1 MTPAER
7 TDDQLPRES
16 LGHLLFRFIWPFRY
30 FRDVTR
36 GSLLER
42 QMNYRHNRAM
52 RVFLP
57 GFVLKWVALTALW
70 FAIGGLF
77 DQFADWVIPA
87 ACCFMTGSWTF
98 IVALLLLTSW
108 AWLERFP
115 ELYDQPARVHRMQD
129 REH

>member
-1 MTPAER
+1 MQPADPIQDTPP
-7 TDDQLPRES
+7 QES
-16 LGHLLFRFIWPFRY
+16 LCHVWFRFFWPFRC

-57 GFVLKWVALTALW
+57 GFVVKWVLLTALW
-70 FAIGGLF
+70 FYFGGLF
-77 DQFADWVIPA
+77 DQLAGLVIPA

-98 IVALLLLTSW
+98 IVSLLLGTSW

-115 ELYDQPARVHRMQD
+115 ELYDQPARVRPAPD
-129 REH
+129 RDH

>member
-1 MTPAER
+1 MQPAHQ
-7 TDDQLPRES
+7 TDHQPPRES
-16 LGHLLFRFIWPFRY
+16 LWHMWFRYFWPFRY

-42 QMNYRHNRAM
+42 QLNYRHNRAM

-57 GFVLKWVALTALW
+57 GFVVKWVLLTALC
-70 FAIGGLF
+70 FAIGSLF
-77 DQFADWVIPA
+77 DQLAGLVIPA

-98 IVALLLLTSW
+98 IVSLLLLTSW

-115 ELYDQPARVHRMQD
+115 ELYEASTRARRCAD
-129 REH
+129 RRH

>member
-1 MTPAER
+1 MSPAER
-7 TDDQLPRES
+7 TDNQPPRES
-16 LGHLLFRFIWPFRY
+16 LWHLWFRFIWPFRY

-57 GFVLKWVALTALW
+57 GFVLKWVLLTALW

-98 IVALLLLTSW
+98 IVSLLLLTSW

-115 ELYDQPARVHRMQD
+115 ELYEQPTRVHRMPD

>member
-1 MTPAER
+1 MNLADPSGQHAASEPMWR
-7 TDDQLPRES
+7 LW
-16 LGHLLFRFIWPFRY
+16 FRYFWPFRY

-42 QMNYRHNRAM
+42 QLNYRHNRAM

-57 GFVLKWVALTALW
+57 GFMLKWALFTALW
-70 FAIGGLF
+70 FGFGSALDQATGL
-77 DQFADWVIPA
+77 VIPA

-98 IVALLLLTSW
+98 IVVVLLATSW

-115 ELYDQPARVHRMQD
+115 ELYDRPARTTRPD
-129 REH
+129 RDR

>member
-1 MTPAER
+1 MQPA
-7 TDDQLPRES
+7 DQIDHQSQRES
-16 LGHLLFRFIWPFRY
+16 LCHIWFRFFWPYRY

-42 QMNYRHNRAM
+42 QLNYRHNRAM

-57 GFVLKWVALTALW
+57 GFVLKWVLLTALC
-70 FAIGGLF
+70 FAFGGLF
-77 DQFADWVIPA
+77 DQIAGLVIPA

-98 IVALLLLTSW
+98 IVSLLLLTSW

-115 ELYDQPARVHRMQD
+115 ELYDQSANVRRTAD